1 MRRILS
7 ILCKKETLRKY
18 CFGLRNGM
26 HSHSYSQ
33 NLLEMKKFSTRRH
46 GKSKKHQKR
55 TRKVKRGGGGCFGGL
70 CSWNKVPVPEEPYDP
85 KKFQDLIKS
94 TQNMLNKMKAE
105 RAPEEAARQ
114 KAINNMLASSRK
126 ATANALSEANARRK
140 EQQLRMAEFYKKM
153 GIPGEDNKE

>member
-1 MRRILS
+1 
-7 ILCKKETLRKY
+7 
-18 CFGLRNGM
+18 
-26 HSHSYSQ
+26 
-33 NLLEMKKFSTRRH
+33 
-46 GKSKKHQKR
+46 
-55 TRKVKRGGGGCFGGL
+55 
-70 CSWNKVPVPEEPYDP
+70 
-85 KKFQDLIKS
+85 
-94 TQNMLNKMKAE
+94 MKAE